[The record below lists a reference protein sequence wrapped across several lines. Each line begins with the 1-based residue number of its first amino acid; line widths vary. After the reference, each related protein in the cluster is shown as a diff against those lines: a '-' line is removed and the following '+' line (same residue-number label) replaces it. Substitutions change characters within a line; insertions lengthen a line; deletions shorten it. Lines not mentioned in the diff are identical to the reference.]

1 MCGSQVW
8 FENRYRLFDT
18 CSKRKGSPET
28 DPDSPFK
35 GNVQIGLVTKRDLKH
50 IYQVAYSAA
59 SASGTIDT

>member
-1 MCGSQVW
+1 MLVASVARKTG
-8 FENRYRLFDT
+8 FPFFDA

-50 IYQVAYSAA
+50 LYQVAYSAA